1 MPNAVKLLNSKMGT
15 SKTDE
20 AEDLVMLGVR
30 VPEDLKRRI
39 RVAAALNDQDMS
51 PYVRDLLEKE
61 VPHID

>member
-1 MPNAVKLLNSKMGT
+1 MGT